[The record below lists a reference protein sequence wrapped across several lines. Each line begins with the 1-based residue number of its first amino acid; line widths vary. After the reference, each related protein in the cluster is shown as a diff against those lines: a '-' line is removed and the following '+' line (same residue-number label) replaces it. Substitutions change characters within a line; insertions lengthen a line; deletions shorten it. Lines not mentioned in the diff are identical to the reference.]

1 MQTKRKRSNY
11 SNMTKIRRII
21 SMLFCCTFLLTCFC
35 DMLVIADDMRY
46 GKCTHSHTE
55 ECYTR
60 LIKCVLDTNTDTDA
74 DTDIGDTNT
83 DSETDKTELDAR
95 SDHTCSEESGCI
107 TKILQCTHI
116 HDETCGYF
124 ETPKEM
130 PVISWSWVDGEE
142 LLVLDKQTGTWR
154 LGLPGTSRENPL
166 TEKLLT
172 ELLPSEIRAKLT
184 DGAERNI
191 QIEWKLSDFPV
202 EGLYRGQH
210 KITAALAGGYSLDES
225 APVLEVLLD
234 LGGAS
239 TTGVDNGELKT
250 TLKDYELEQLPNH
263 MLNTTTDRVVD
274 NPPNTVVNLFNYGVT
289 GGVSP
294 AKNGNDLLSQTTEHH
309 RNQDRKSFGAWPS
322 GATMRFAEPGDWNHG
337 INRNHFIIFGN
348 AVIAH
353 AGLWNRG
360 AGAGNPYGQVLA
372 GTEGIVNHVL
382 GANGFPSINA
392 ENARKRLD
400 SDPNSSTEGQK
411 PPYTYYNRYE
421 SSLSNKVMGDFF
433 GWELLPDWKVAG
445 DHDSINGKLFKD
457 MPDNVQNL
465 SNTLIKNW
473 QEATGKQFGTGPNQ
487 ETESLSYLFD
497 PNEAHNLKESYSDVK
512 GLFQL
517 DDNGY
522 YYYDM
527 RKNFAEF
534 DKANNKFILYDA
546 PATTNS
552 LDQSAGNFL
561 PFNKGAEVFT
571 SILNGKL
578 QSNVASGAVGID
590 HYFGL
595 TVQTDFRQP
604 IGGKVSNDK
613 NESTD
618 MTFEFS
624 GDDDVWIFVDDVL
637 VLDLGGVHSEIYGTI
652 NFSTG
657 DVHVG
662 RSFVVDGVGRAAD
675 YDNANKYK
683 ATHVITKGIPEDPS
697 NPAQMVHSY
706 KLRDLFKAA
715 GKEDAVQWTGDT
727 FASHTDHTIKLFY
740 LERGNYD
747 SSLTLR
753 FNLVPRLF
761 QQIKKVDQD
770 GSPLAGVGFDL
781 YAAEEVTDA
790 DGNTNY
796 RETGDVLTSLVT
808 DADGIAQFRE
818 GTESPGVGEEDE
830 RPPFNFS
837 DRFAQQGQKFYILK
851 ETKAP
856 PGYRRLPTDIILEFD
871 NTTSML
877 TVKNRYQSG
886 SYASFIS
893 TIVGNRNITYGAF
906 NEETGDINRTDR
918 LVTEEDQRDGL
929 VVAIPMLYEHTSK
942 KWKALYGSNVTGLQ
956 SVMPESRTA
965 EDWRTACLTAM
976 LWQCSD
982 TKQNVPKWY
991 LAWDSETKNLVG
1003 TLSDLPG
1010 SANRY
1015 LLNNAG
1021 GDMKM
1026 VYALIRREA
1035 LGELGIDYKNMK
1047 DGEVYAAIG
1056 AAVNARISEGKKTEE
1071 AISEIRD
1078 IILHG
1083 NGESRWFYSLNTD
1096 QFARSFRSLIY
1107 IPNERRELRVWK
1119 VDQTGQPVN
1128 GVEFSLFENADCTG
1142 TAIATGTTANVDGR
1156 DGVLVFTPSP
1166 KMSGT
1171 SVSPGY
1177 SQMIWAE
1184 YEGRQYYLK
1193 ETDAPAGYRLNET
1206 VVPVHVGVYSIYA
1219 DAGTTADG
1227 ITVMTEVGKL
1237 AQTMKKYAADEEVNI
1252 TLRDII
1258 ATAQTQPAGEFELEG
1273 WQEMKLEGTDE
1284 VRRLNLHYGQNALI
1298 DYGIHD
1304 EDGGKTLYPYF
1315 VTDHGFITVR
1325 VKQNEDALTGDA
1337 PYGDSQNNANHDL
1350 LGDMDITGLFS
1361 LVNIVVVTDTDM
1373 NKTDYGS
1380 LTISKRI
1387 EGPLELIRDD
1397 YDRNFEYRLDLTDK
1411 DGKPIN
1417 ADDQFYFYG
1426 KDKSGYIKN
1435 GGTFFLH
1442 HDETFTILGLP
1453 VGTHYAV
1460 TETPDSAGQ
1469 YICING
1475 TVRNGVIE
1483 ASSSSDTAAESGQR
1497 ADFVNVRNS
1506 IKFEFIKVD
1515 AYHNERVLPGATFS
1529 LYRWVGEGAADE
1541 STLIPPDGTVDATRW
1556 ELVASTESGEDGMVH
1571 FDEYLTADTYRLVEK
1586 KAPVGYLRPKSQW
1599 QFRVILG
1606 ESAMQIDNTSFQYV
1620 GERNDKPPAFI
1631 IGDSS
1636 VQDGVTVCKFL
1647 LPNMPTAD
1655 LPFTGGRSKMMFM
1668 LFGAGLICTASPIAI
1683 WYCANNSRK
1692 QRVVKECG

>member
-1 MQTKRKRSNY
+1 
-11 SNMTKIRRII
+11 
-21 SMLFCCTFLLTCFC
+21 MLFCCTFLLTCFC
-35 DMLVIADDMRY
+35 DMFVIADDMRY

-74 DTDIGDTNT
+74 DADIRDTDT
-83 DSETDKTELDAR
+83 DSETGKTESDA
-95 SDHTCSEESGCI
+95 SSEHTCSEESGCI
-107 TKILQCTHI
+107 TNILQCTHT
-116 HDETCGYF
+116 HDGTCGYF

-130 PVISWSWVDGEE
+130 PVISWEWVDEEE
-142 LLVLDKQTGTWR
+142 LLVLDKQTGMWS
-154 LGLPGTSRENPL
+154 LGLPGASRENPL
-166 TEKLLT
+166 TAKLLT

-184 DGAERNI
+184 DGVEKSI
-191 QIEWKLSDFPV
+191 QIEWKLSDFPA
-202 EGLYRGQH
+202 EGLYKGQH
-210 KITAALAGGYSLDES
+210 KITATLAGGYSLDES

-234 LGGAS
+234 LGSDS
-239 TTGVDNGELKT
+239 TTWLDRG
-250 TLKDYELEQLPNH
+250 QLADH
-263 MLNTTTDRVVD
+263 ILNTTDDRVVD

-294 AKNGNDLLSQTTEHH
+294 GDGFDVLNGSVHH
-309 RNQDRKSFGAWPS
+309 SRNQDRRLFGKWPS
-322 GATMRFAEPGDWNHG
+322 GATMAFAEPSDWNHG
-337 INRNHFIIFGN
+337 INENHFIIFGN
-348 AVIAH
+348 AIIAH

-360 AGAGNPYGQVLA
+360 SGAGNAYGVRFA
-372 GTEGIVNHVL
+372 GTEGIVNRVL

-392 ENARKRLD
+392 GDAKNKLD
-400 SDPNSSTEGQK
+400 FDPTTSNKGDQ
-411 PPYTYYNRYE
+411 PTYIYENRYQ
-421 SSLSNKVMGDFF
+421 SSSASNMVTGEFYK
-433 GWELLPDWKVAG
+433 WELIPDWKVAG
-445 DHDSINGKLFKD
+445 DHDAVNGKLFAD
-457 MPDNVQNL
+457 IPEENVQNL
-465 SNTLIKNW
+465 SNTLIHNW
-473 QEATGKQFGTGPNQ
+473 ETATGKQFGAGPGQ

-497 PNEAHNLKESYSDVK
+497 PNEAHNLKKSYSDVK

-522 YYYDM
+522 YYYSM
-527 RKNFAEF
+527 RENFAEF
-534 DKANNKFILYDA
+534 DEANNKFILYDA
-546 PATTNS
+546 PATINT
-552 LDQSAGNFL
+552 LDRSVGNFL
-561 PFNKGAEVFT
+561 PFNKGETVFT
-571 SILNGKL
+571 GISNGKL
-578 QSNVASGAVGID
+578 QSSLESGAKSMD

-604 IGGKVSNDK
+604 IGGRVSNDK

-624 GDDDVWIFVDDVL
+624 GDDDVWIFIDDVL

-652 NFSTG
+652 NFATG
-657 DVHVG
+657 DVRVG
-662 RSFVVDGVGRAAD
+662 RSFIMEGYGQNTRA
-675 YDNANKYK
+675 
-683 ATHVITKGIPEDPS
+683 ITIGIPEDTADPE
-697 NPAQMVHSY
+697 QMVTSY
-706 KLRDLFKAA
+706 KLKDAFEKAGRA
-715 GKEDAVQWTGDT
+715 DTVQWSGDT
-727 FASHTDHTIKLFY
+727 FASHTNHTIKLFY

-747 SSLTLR
+747 SSLTMR

-770 GSPLAGVGFDL
+770 GSPLPGVGFDL
-781 YAAEEVTDA
+781 YAAEEVTDV
-790 DGNTNY
+790 DGNTTY

-871 NTTSML
+871 NATSML

-893 TIVGNRNITYGAF
+893 TIIGNRNITYGVF
-906 NEETGDINRTDR
+906 DEETGDINRTDQ
-918 LVTEEDQRDGL
+918 LVEEDEQRHGL
-929 VVAIPMLYEHTSK
+929 IVAIPMLYEHTSG

-956 SVMPESRTA
+956 SVMPENRT
-965 EDWRTACLTAM
+965 EKDWRTACLTAM

-982 TKQNVPKWY
+982 TNPNVPKWY
-991 LAWDSETKNLVG
+991 LAWNNETKNLGG

-1015 LLNNAG
+1015 LLNNAD

-1026 VYALIRREA
+1026 VYALIQPEA
-1035 LGELGIDYKNMK
+1035 LAALGIEYVNMN
-1047 DGEVYAAIG
+1047 DDELYSAVG
-1056 AAVNARISEGKKTEE
+1056 AAVNSRISGGKKPEE
-1071 AISEIRD
+1071 AIAEVRD
-1078 IILHG
+1078 IILNG
-1083 NGESRWFYSLNTD
+1083 NGDSRWFYSLNTD
-1096 QFARSFRSLIY
+1096 QFSRSFRSLIY

-1119 VDQTGQPVN
+1119 VDQTGHPVN
-1128 GVEFSLFENADCTG
+1128 GVEFSLFENASCTG
-1142 TAIATGTTANVDGR
+1142 TAVATGTTANVDGR

-1166 KMSGT
+1166 KMMGT

-1193 ETDAPAGYRLNET
+1193 ETNAPAGYRLNET

-1258 ATAQTQPAGEFELEG
+1258 ATAQAQPSGEFELNG
-1273 WQEMKLEGTDE
+1273 WQEMKLEGTDA

-1325 VKQNEDALTGDA
+1325 VKQNEAALTGNA
-1337 PYGDSQNNANHDL
+1337 PYGDTQNNANHDL

-1361 LVNIVVVTDTDM
+1361 LVNIVVVTDTDI

-1380 LTISKRI
+1380 LTVSKHI
-1387 EGPLELIRDD
+1387 EGPLELIKND
-1397 YDRNFEYRLDLTDK
+1397 YGRNFEYRLDLTDK

-1453 VGTHYAV
+1453 VGTHYTV

-1469 YICING
+1469 YICAGG
-1475 TVRNGVIE
+1475 TVREGVIE
-1483 ASSSSDTAAESGQR
+1483 ASSSSDTEAESGQR
-1497 ADFVNVRNS
+1497 AAFVNVRNS
-1506 IKFEFIKVD
+1506 IKFEFTKVD
-1515 AYHNERVLPGATFS
+1515 AYHNERVLSGASFS

-1541 STLIPPDGTVDATRW
+1541 STLLPPDGTVDETRW
-1556 ELVASTESGEDGMVH
+1556 ELVASTGSGEDGVVL
-1571 FDEYLTADTYRLVEK
+1571 FDEYLTVDTYRLVET

-1599 QFRVILG
+1599 QFCVILG
-1606 ESAMQIDNTSFQYV
+1606 ERTMQIDNTSFRYV

-1636 VQDGVTVCKFL
+1636 VQDGVTVCQFL
-1647 LPNMPTAD
+1647 LPNMPTTA

-1683 WYCANNSRK
+1683 WYCANDGRK
-1692 QRVVKECG
+1692 QRGVKKC